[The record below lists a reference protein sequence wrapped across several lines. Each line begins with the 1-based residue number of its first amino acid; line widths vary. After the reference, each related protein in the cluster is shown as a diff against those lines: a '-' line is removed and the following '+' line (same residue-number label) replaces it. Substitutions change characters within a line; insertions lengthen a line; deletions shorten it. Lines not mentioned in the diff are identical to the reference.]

1 MNMKI
6 IKATSK
12 HTKDVGHL
20 FDLYRQFYKY
30 KSNLKASTNF
40 IKQRILKN
48 ESTIF
53 ICYSKILE
61 GAGFV
66 QLYETFDSLNI
77 NKKLILYD
85 LYVDKKYRRLGIGR
99 KLMLKAKDYAV
110 KKNIKIV
117 ELSTAINNKNAQS
130 LYESLDYERD
140 REYYNYYLEI

>member
-1 MNMKI
+1 MNIKI

-12 HTKDVGHL
+12 HIKDVGRL

-30 KSNLKASTNF
+30 KKNLRASTNF
-40 IKQRILKN
+40 IKQRILNN

-53 ICYSKILE
+53 ICYSKTLE

-85 LYVDKKYRRLGIGR
+85 LYVDKKYRRLGIGK
-99 KLMLKAKDYAV
+99 KLMLQAKDYAI
-110 KKNIKIV
+110 KKRIKIV
-117 ELSTAINNKNAQS
+117 ELSTAINNKKAQS

-140 REYYNYYLEI
+140 KEYYNYYLEI

>member
-1 MNMKI
+1 MNFKV

-12 HTKDVGHL
+12 HIKDVGCL
-20 FDLYRQFYKY
+20 FNLYRQFYKY
-30 KSNLKASTNF
+30 KSNLKASTNY
-40 IKQRILKN
+40 IKQRILKK

-53 ICYSKILE
+53 ICYSNKLE

-85 LYVDKKYRRLGIGR
+85 LYVDKKYRKIGIGR
-99 KLMLKAKDYAV
+99 NLMLKAKDYAV
-110 KKNIKIV
+110 KKRINIV
-117 ELSTAINNKNAQS
+117 ELSTGINNKKAQS

>member
-1 MNMKI
+1 MRIKI

-12 HTKDVGHL
+12 HIKDVGHL

-30 KSNLKASTNF
+30 KSNLKASTNY
-40 IKQRILKN
+40 IKQRILNK

-53 ICYSKILE
+53 ICYSKSLE
-61 GAGFV
+61 AAGFV

-99 KLMLKAKDYAV
+99 NLMSKAKDYAI
-110 KKNIKIV
+110 KKRIKIV
-117 ELSTAINNKNAQS
+117 DSSVSFQEVKDQVVYIVSQFLN
-130 LYESLDYERD
+130 E
-140 REYYNYYLEI
+140 